1 MICASQVFIP
11 FTIGGGIRT
20 VEDMRKMLKAGAD
33 KVSMNTAAIK
43 DPSIIKEGAEKI
55 WQSMYRACC
64 RC

>member
-1 MICASQVFIP
+1 MQVKVFIP

-43 DPSIIKEGAEKI
+43 DPSIIKEGAEKNLAI
-55 WQSMYRACC
+55 NVSCLL
-64 RC
+64 